1 MPITLLHNFLP
12 RGVLKGPPDEPE
24 GLDLLSR
31 RTLLQGQLDSIYA
44 HIAKASFISTAFALA
59 LVIYLTPVFG
69 AGPAHAWFALKALVA
84 ALRFGL
90 AQAYK
95 SKTLRARPELANAL
109 VIGSLA
115 VDGAIWGFAGVWG
128 VNERSE
134 VVSLLVAC
142 LSSVA
147 MLATFG
153 LQVRQQATAAYVIPM
168 LVPMAIALAFR
179 GDTLGLFAACGAL
192 LVLTQTLVTGFASE
206 KRLMREFI
214 LHERTALAL
223 EERSKAFQ
231 QASASK
237 AELEVALVQASTTA
251 AALERALEQV
261 RRQSAVKA
269 LFLGTMSHELR
280 TPLHGILGLAEL
292 AQREVK
298 NPVAAHRLGLIRSSG
313 SHLLELIGALLD
325 VSRIESGH
333 LELHNAPFDLAEEL
347 RNMADLYE
355 VRCQGKGIGF
365 ERVLDVPSSCWV
377 RGDAARVRQVLHNL
391 LGNAVKFTERGRVRL
406 KVSQRGDCFAFEV
419 TDTGRGI
426 SAGALPHIF
435 EAFRQVDGAAASPG
449 DGTGLGLTIA
459 RELAQAMCGDIEVTS
474 VKSVGSCFV
483 FTAKLA
489 EVPIAEIPQTSTA
502 SATLPPRLPEG
513 FRVLLVEDN
522 EVNSLIAQAHL
533 EQMGAE
539 VEIVKDGRDA
549 VRSAFADPRPDLVLM
564 DYRMPI
570 MDGPSASREI
580 RARERAARLRNVP
593 IVAVTAMPSDDERR
607 ECNAAG
613 MNGFLGKPFTREEL
627 LRAIEDAT
635 RGTAQLTDHP
645 LLEFAKSLGDMEPDL
660 FGMVTMH

>member
-1 MPITLLHNFLP
+1 MPITLLHHILP
-12 RGVLKGPPDEPE
+12 RGALKGSPDEPE

-44 HIAKASFISTAFALA
+44 HVSKASFISTVFALA

-69 AGPAHAWFALKALVA
+69 AAAAHAWFVLKALVS

-95 SKTLRARPELANAL
+95 SDRLRSRPALANAL
-109 VIGSLA
+109 VVGSLA

-128 VNERSE
+128 VHERSE

-153 LQVRQQATAAYVIPM
+153 LQVRQQATAAYVVPM
-168 LVPMAIALAFR
+168 LAPMAIALAGR
-179 GDTLGLFAACGAL
+179 GDALGFFGACGAL

-206 KRLMREFI
+206 KRLMREFM
-214 LHERTALAL
+214 LHERTSLAL
-223 EERSKAFQ
+223 EERSKALQ
-231 QASASK
+231 LASASK
-237 AELEVALVQASTTA
+237 ADLEVALAQTSKTA
-251 AALERALEQV
+251 AALELALEQV

-269 LFLGTMSHELR
+269 VFLGTMSHELR

-298 NPVAAHRLGLIRSSG
+298 NPVAAHRLRLIRSSG

-325 VSRIESGH
+325 VSRIDSGH
-333 LELHNAPFDLAEEL
+333 LELHHAPFDLAEEL
-347 RNMADLYE
+347 RTMSELYE

-365 ERVLDVPSSCWV
+365 QRMLDLPSNCWV

-391 LGNAVKFTERGRVRL
+391 LGNAVKFTDRGQVRL
-406 KVSQRGDCFAFEV
+406 KVSRRADCHAFEV

-426 SAGALPHIF
+426 SANALPHIF

-459 RELAQAMCGDIEVTS
+459 RELAQAMGGNIEVSS
-474 VKSVGSCFV
+474 VKGVGSSFV
-483 FTAKLA
+483 FTAKLD
-489 EVPIAEIPQTSTA
+489 EVASAEIPRTPADTA
-502 SATLPPRLPEG
+502 SLPPKLPAG
-513 FRVLLVEDN
+513 YRVLLVEDN
-522 EVNSLIAQAHL
+522 EVNCLIAQAHL

-539 VEIVKDGRDA
+539 TTIAKDGRDA
-549 VRSAFADPRPDLVLM
+549 VRSAFADPRPDLILM
-564 DYRMPI
+564 DYRMPV

-580 RARERAARLRNVP
+580 RARERAARLQNVP
-593 IVAVTAMPSDDERR
+593 IVAVTAMPSDEERR
-607 ECNAAG
+607 ECYAAG
-613 MNGFLGKPFTREEL
+613 MNGFLGKPFSRDEL

-635 RGTAQLTDHP
+635 RGTATLTDHP

-660 FGMVTMH
+660 FGMVTLH